1 MALHNQL
8 LKLTSLLQ
16 ELESSIDE
24 YNTLKEISDDPV
36 TVDSDS
42 DISHTF
48 EQFLAL
54 FSNISS
60 NLQDRLKGPI
70 SARRANQQL
79 ASDEPLDEFTELKKI
94 INTMKHL
101 IEKVPEFSKISSSL
115 DMVEIDNIC
124 ENRKA
129 KLQNMMTTTRDHMQ
143 DYSVPSTS
151 DSSSSQNSQ
160 SYSLLQ
166 KGSRT
171 KSLHKK
177 SVRFKDHLIDGV
189 SDKPLDTNLRPYRD
203 HVEKYGQVGKNRK
216 ADSDNLRYHDEPIVD
231 DDNSMSM
238 SDRDVF
244 IANQQQMLEQNRSL
258 DHLSDSVQRQHEMSL
273 QINDEV
279 SDHMVLLDDLENGI
293 DRTNARLMREKE
305 KKHVSHDLLSQPT
318 KPVRSRFAPSPTGFL
333 HLGSLRTALYNYLI
347 ARSTHGQFILRLE
360 DTDQKRLVE
369 GAEENIYHTLE
380 WLGLSVDEGPQNC
393 GTYAPYK
400 QSERTAIY
408 SKYIKKLLDKGLAY
422 RCFCTKGRLTQLR
435 DSARLLKPPTT
446 ASYDRYCLKHYSKE
460 ESDEKASAGEHF
472 TVRFVSPHKYPAFI
486 DLLHGKIDQQI
497 QINPLDVR
505 YEDPVLLK
513 SDGLPTYHFAN
524 VIDDHLMKITH
535 VIRGEEWLASTPKHV
550 ALYDA
555 FGWNPPK
562 FIHIPL
568 LTTVDN
574 RKLSKRSGDIDIMS
588 LKSKGFLPEALINFS
603 VLFGWSPRREYG
615 KKSSE
620 IYSLKELEKI
630 FTLEGLTRGE
640 CEDSLDYHLVDRVL
654 QSVGT
659 ALSNINELNTEKYWY
674 FFVRPKYT
682 LVTLLQ
688 HTIQDKDTVKV
699 IVNELNEKA
708 ADLISEKLSDTIKAI
723 AKSHSGLKRKTVYQT
738 LRYALSGPQ
747 SGISMHTIIDILG
760 LYEVKQRL
768 QNLADFVS

>member
-115 DMVEIDNIC
+115 DMVEIDNLS

-129 KLQNMMTTTRDHMQ
+129 KLQNMMTTSRDHMQ

-151 DSSSSQNSQ
+151 DSSSLQNSQ
-160 SYSLLQ
+160 SYLLLQ

-279 SDHMVLLDDLENGI
+279 NDHMVLLDDLENGI
-293 DRTNARLMREKE
+293 DRTSARLMR
-305 KKHVSHDLLSQPT
+305 
-318 KPVRSRFAPSPTGFL
+318 
-333 HLGSLRTALYNYLI
+333 
-347 ARSTHGQFILRLE
+347 
-360 DTDQKRLVE
+360 
-369 GAEENIYHTLE
+369 
-380 WLGLSVDEGPQNC
+380 
-393 GTYAPYK
+393 GT
-400 QSERTAIY
+400 RN
-408 SKYIKKLLDKGLAY
+408 IKKFREALRERGDW
-422 RCFCTKGRLTQLR
+422 CTILIL
-435 DSARLLKPPTT
+435 
-446 ASYDRYCLKHYSKE
+446 
-460 ESDEKASAGEHF
+460 
-472 TVRFVSPHKYPAFI
+472 VI
-486 DLLHGKIDQQI
+486 
-497 QINPLDVR
+497 
-505 YEDPVLLK
+505 VLL
-513 SDGLPTYHFAN
+513 F
-524 VIDDHLMKITH
+524 
-535 VIRGEEWLASTPKHV
+535 
-550 ALYDA
+550 
-555 FGWNPPK
+555 
-562 FIHIPL
+562 L
-568 LTTVDN
+568 LIV
-574 RKLSKRSGDIDIMS
+574 
-588 LKSKGFLPEALINFS
+588 LK
-603 VLFGWSPRREYG
+603 
-615 KKSSE
+615 
-620 IYSLKELEKI
+620 
-630 FTLEGLTRGE
+630 
-640 CEDSLDYHLVDRVL
+640 
-654 QSVGT
+654 
-659 ALSNINELNTEKYWY
+659 
-674 FFVRPKYT
+674 
-682 LVTLLQ
+682 
-688 HTIQDKDTVKV
+688 
-699 IVNELNEKA
+699 
-708 ADLISEKLSDTIKAI
+708 
-723 AKSHSGLKRKTVYQT
+723 
-738 LRYALSGPQ
+738 
-747 SGISMHTIIDILG
+747 
-760 LYEVKQRL
+760 
-768 QNLADFVS
+768 

>member
-1 MALHNQL
+1 MYCITIERRL
-8 LKLTSLLQ
+8 LCKLTS
-16 ELESSIDE
+16 SRVRATHHYS
-24 YNTLKEISDDPV
+24 K
-36 TVDSDS
+36 
-42 DISHTF
+42 
-48 EQFLAL
+48 
-54 FSNISS
+54 FS
-60 NLQDRLKGPI
+60 
-70 SARRANQQL
+70 
-79 ASDEPLDEFTELKKI
+79 
-94 INTMKHL
+94 
-101 IEKVPEFSKISSSL
+101 
-115 DMVEIDNIC
+115 
-124 ENRKA
+124 
-129 KLQNMMTTTRDHMQ
+129 
-143 DYSVPSTS
+143 
-151 DSSSSQNSQ
+151 
-160 SYSLLQ
+160 
-166 KGSRT
+166 
-171 KSLHKK
+171 
-177 SVRFKDHLIDGV
+177 
-189 SDKPLDTNLRPYRD
+189 LR
-203 HVEKYGQVGKNRK
+203 E
-216 ADSDNLRYHDEPIVD
+216 
-231 DDNSMSM
+231 
-238 SDRDVF
+238 
-244 IANQQQMLEQNRSL
+244 
-258 DHLSDSVQRQHEMSL
+258 
-273 QINDEV
+273 
-279 SDHMVLLDDLENGI
+279 
-293 DRTNARLMREKE
+293 REKE
-305 KKHVSHDLLSQPT
+305 HVSHDLLSQPT

-369 GAEENIYHTLE
+369 GAEESIYHTLE

-422 RCFCTKGRLTQLR
+422 RCFCTKDRLTQLR

-472 TVRFVSPHKYPAFI
+472 TVRFVSPHKYPTFI

-630 FTLEGLTRGE
+630 FTLEGLTKGNAKVDFKKLDFFNKHYLGVKLSDRTSDFYNNNLDDIYRKLKTTLKM
-640 CEDSLDYHLVDRVL
+640 DSLDYHLVDRVL

-699 IVNELNEKA
+699 IVNELNERA
-708 ADLISEKLSDTIKAI
+708 AGLIPEKLSDTIKAI